1 MTDQTDGAAIADVPG
16 DDVWLQQWADQLG
29 LGTKAVLTTK
39 EAADVL
45 RVSERSMR
53 DMLKAGTVPSVRLGR
68 RLVVP
73 VPMLL
78 RSLLEEP
85 KHD

>member
-1 MTDQTDGAAIADVPG
+1 MTDQTDGAAIAEVPAG
-16 DDVWLQQWADQLG
+16 DVWLQQWAAQLG